1 MPRVHQFE
9 PSFRPYRGNIWRV
22 IEGQYRSSTVRIV
35 DTDDEHRVLEQLLE
49 ESKPPVPESCR
60 HLNYQFWSPFRY
72 GKYPKSSR
80 FRRAGPTPG
89 VWYGAEDPLT
99 AVCETI
105 WGTIRF
111 YSASLETPMPRWP
124 VEHTAVQADI
134 QAAIATDL
142 TRDDMKDQGRWMDPD
157 DYSDCLMLAE
167 QVRIQNCEAI
177 RYASVRHPENAPNIA
192 VLQCNAFAQPAPI
205 GLQTW
210 HIMLTPKL
218 VRAHCETLRQKHMFI
233 VGETKLIRA

>member
-1 MPRVHQFE
+1 MPLVRQFE
-9 PSFRPYRGNIWRV
+9 PSYQPYRGNIWRV

-35 DTDDEHRVLEQLLE
+35 DTDDEHNVLEKLLE
-49 ESKPPVPESCR
+49 ESKPPVPAPCQ
-60 HLNYQFWSPFRY
+60 HLDYQFWSPFRY

-105 WGTIRF
+105 WGAVRF
-111 YSASLETPMPRWP
+111 YSASPATPMPRWP

-134 QAAIATDL
+134 QTAIATDL
-142 TRDDMKDQGRWMDPD
+142 ISDDMKDQGRWMDPN
-157 DYSDCLMLAE
+157 DYSDCLLLAE
-167 QVRIQNCEAI
+167 QVRDDHCAAI

-192 VLQCNAFAQPAPI
+192 VLQCSAFAQPAPI

-210 HIMLTPKL
+210 HIMLTPTH
-218 VRAHCETLRQKHMFI
+218 VRAHCETLRQKHMFV
-233 VGETKLIRA
+233 VGDSNLVRA

>member
-9 PSFRPYRGNIWRV
+9 PSFHPYRGNIWRV

-49 ESKPPVPESCR
+49 ESKPPVPETCR
-60 HLNYQFWSPFRY
+60 HLDYQFWSPFRY

-105 WGTIRF
+105 WGTVRF
-111 YSASLETPMPRWP
+111 YSASPETPMPRWP

-134 QAAIATDL
+134 QAARATDL
-142 TRDDMKDQGRWMDPD
+142 TRDDMKDQGRWTDPD
-157 DYSDCLMLAE
+157 DYSDCLAIAD
-167 QVRIQNCEAI
+167 QVRDESCEAI
-177 RYASVRHPENAPNIA
+177 RYASVRHPENAPNVA

-210 HIMLTPKL
+210 PIMLTPTI
-218 VRAHCETLRQKHMFI
+218 VRAHCETLRQKHMFV
-233 VGETKLIRA
+233 VGATNLIRT